1 MLLGILPKI
10 GRQAKAV
17 HLSLWFS
24 AKIARGH
31 NPTAYVAILTEIKDH
46 EGKDACILGN
56 ICAYGE
62 Q

>member
-1 MLLGILPKI
+1 MLLGILSKI

-17 HLSLWFS
+17 QLSLWFS

-31 NPTAYVAILTEIKDH
+31 NPTAYVAILTEVKDH